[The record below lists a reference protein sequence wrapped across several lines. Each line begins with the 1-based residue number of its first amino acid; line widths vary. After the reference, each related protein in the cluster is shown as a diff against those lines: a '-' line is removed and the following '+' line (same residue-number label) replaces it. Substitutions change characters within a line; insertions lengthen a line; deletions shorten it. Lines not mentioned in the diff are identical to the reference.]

1 MGVAS
6 KDIEGKT
13 PALIREVS
21 GVILA
26 GGQSRRFGKNKA
38 FVKIDGIPLIEK
50 VTAVMRSVFQYTV
63 LITNTPADY
72 AHLDLPMQEDLI
84 KGLGPLGGLY
94 SALMTIPTQFG
105 FCVACDMPHLNE
117 KLIRSIVE
125 LRDDFDAVVPR
136 ISGKMEALHAVY
148 HKRCLGPIGKLMDSG
163 RYQVIRFF
171 PQVSVRYVEEEEM
184 RRIDPDLKS
193 FYNVNMPQ
201 ELFS

>member
-26 GGQSRRFGKNKA
+26 GGKSRRFGKNKA

-63 LITNTPADY
+63 LITNTPAEY

-94 SALMTIPTQFG
+94 SALMTIPAQFG

-148 HKRCLGPIGKLMDSG
+148 HKRCLGPIGKLINSG
-163 RYQVIRFF
+163 RYQVIQFF

-201 ELFS
+201 QLF